1 MYGLFSDEWNIVT
14 KMPRNIASPSIASI
28 NNKIY
33 VTGSTFDYENGDL
46 LSTYKVQ
53 CYDIETEAWSEVANM
68 NKPRTF
74 HRLLNIYEK
83 LYVIEGNR
91 LNDDD
96 DSFEVYDPDKN
107 IWTLIQQNLDTKLLE
122 YMGTC
127 LVNKQDLIMDQ
138 LASPCDSLKL
148 KSSIIKKNSNLEAT
162 NNYEKKKK
170 TKVKKKQKPS
180 SSSNAK
186 QERVSCLCQ

>member
-14 KMPRNIASPSIASI
+14 KMPRNIATPSIASI

-53 CYDIETEAWSEVANM
+53 CYDIETETWSEVANM

-107 IWTLIQQNLDTKLLE
+107 LWTIIQQKLNNTMIE
-122 YMGTC
+122 HFGIC
-127 LVNKQDLIMDQ
+127 LIKKRDLNKDQ
-138 LASPCDSLKL
+138 WASCPNSPKL
-148 KSSIIKKNSNLEAT
+148 KFSFIRNVITKFPIL
-162 NNYEKKKK
+162 KKKLFK
-170 TKVKKKQKPS
+170 TEYLNS
-180 SSSNAK
+180 T
-186 QERVSCLCQ
+186 